1 MFAKLNDYFGL
12 DTGSDRAWFYGV
24 LGVGGVLYTVSMF
37 IAHIL

>member
-12 DTGSDRAWFYGV
+12 GTDSDRTWFYGV
-24 LGVGGVLYTVSMF
+24 LGVGGVLYPVNMF